1 MTITTTA
8 TIPTTREQLA
18 AMVAAGQ
25 LIEHHT
31 ANRRGYVSRKGS
43 GIVEP
48 YAGRFGAGYVLVSPR
63 WDTTQYVDVT
73 YYVAR

>member
-1 MTITTTA
+1 MTTTT

-31 ANRRGYVSRKGS
+31 ATRRGYVSRKGMFLSLPCGES
-43 GIVEP
+43 G
-48 YAGRFGAGYVLVSPR
+48 LK
-63 WDTTQYVDVT
+63 
-73 YYVAR
+73 